1 MDRQD
6 SIVSLHEDIGT
17 FSHSAYTAP
26 ATMGIAYAR
35 SAAKRALD
43 LAIAIPA
50 LLLLSPLL
58 MLLAI
63 AVSLESKGPAIF
75 RQTRLGIHGAPFRIL
90 KFRTMT
96 VLENGPVI
104 KQAEI
109 GDARI
114 TRFGAW
120 MRRLS
125 IDELPQLINVING
138 DMSLVGPRP
147 HAMAHDRFYGHEIA
161 GYNLRQS
168 VKPGISGWAQI
179 HGHRGATVTVS
190 RMRERL
196 AYDVWYSR
204 NATFAL
210 DLQIIFRTILEV
222 FRQRNAY

>member
-1 MDRQD
+1 
-6 SIVSLHEDIGT
+6 
-17 FSHSAYTAP
+17 
-26 ATMGIAYAR
+26 
-35 SAAKRALD
+35 
-43 LAIAIPA
+43 
-50 LLLLSPLL
+50 
-58 MLLAI
+58 
-63 AVSLESKGPAIF
+63 
-75 RQTRLGIHGAPFRIL
+75 
-90 KFRTMT
+90 MT

-109 GDARI
+109 GDVRI
-114 TRFGAW
+114 TRLGAW

>member
-1 MDRQD
+1 
-6 SIVSLHEDIGT
+6 
-17 FSHSAYTAP
+17 
-26 ATMGIAYAR
+26 
-35 SAAKRALD
+35 
-43 LAIAIPA
+43 
-50 LLLLSPLL
+50 
-58 MLLAI
+58 
-63 AVSLESKGPAIF
+63 
-75 RQTRLGIHGAPFRIL
+75 
-90 KFRTMT
+90 MT

-109 GDARI
+109 GDTRVTRI
-114 TRFGAW
+114 GAW

-147 HAMAHDRFYGHEIA
+147 HAMAHDRFYGREIA
-161 GYNLRQS
+161 GYDLRQT
-168 VKPGISGWAQI
+168 VKPGISGWAQV

-196 AYDVWYSR
+196 AYDVWYAR

-210 DLQIIFRTILEV
+210 DLRIISRTILEV

>member
-1 MDRQD
+1 M
-6 SIVSLHEDIGT
+6 SLHEHT
-17 FSHSAYTAP
+17 ASFSHSAYSAP
-26 ATMGIAYAR
+26 LTGADYAR
-35 SAAKRALD
+35 GAAKRVLD
-43 LAIAIPA
+43 LILAIPA

-58 MLLAI
+58 VLLAI
-63 AVSLESKGPAIF
+63 AVSLESKGPALF
-75 RQTRLGIHGAPFRIL
+75 RQTRLGIHGAPFQIL

-109 GDARI
+109 GDVRVTRI
-114 TRFGAW
+114 GGW

-125 IDELPQLINVING
+125 IDELPQLINVIAG

-147 HAMAHDRFYGHEIA
+147 HAMAHDRFYGHEIS
-161 GYNLRQS
+161 GYDLRQT
-168 VKPGISGWAQI
+168 VKPGISGWAQV

-196 AYDVWYSR
+196 AYDVWYAR

-210 DLQIIFRTILEV
+210 DLQIISRTILEV
-222 FRQRNAY
+222 LRQRNAY

>member
-1 MDRQD
+1 M
-6 SIVSLHEDIGT
+6 SLHEDIAT
-17 FSHSAYTAP
+17 FSDSAYTAP
-26 ATMGIAYAR
+26 ATVGIAYAR

>member
-6 SIVSLHEDIGT
+6 SIVSLHEDIAT
-17 FSHSAYTAP
+17 FSDSAYTAP
-26 ATMGIAYAR
+26 ATVGIAYAR

-147 HAMAHDRFYGHEIA
+147 HAMAHDRFYGHEIT

>member
-6 SIVSLHEDIGT
+6 SIVSLHEDIAT
-17 FSHSAYTAP
+17 FSDSAYTAP
-26 ATMGIAYAR
+26 ATVGIAYAR

-50 LLLLSPLL
+50 LLLLSPLS